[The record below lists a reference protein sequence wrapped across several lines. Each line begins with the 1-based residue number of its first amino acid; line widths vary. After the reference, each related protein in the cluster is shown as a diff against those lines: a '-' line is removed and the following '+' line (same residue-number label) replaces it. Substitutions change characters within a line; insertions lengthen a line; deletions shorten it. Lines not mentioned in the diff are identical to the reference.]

1 MKREAVIDPS
11 LEKTLLS
18 LHAAMDVGS
27 FWKAIQQLL
36 AAAIP
41 NRLIG
46 LMLQP
51 NPILPMIARWT
62 LPMPDGFF
70 AAEPLENYI
79 AAQQRQRFV
88 RISDLFSNRSS
99 LMKSA
104 FYRRYMAPQKCAY
117 GVCLF
122 FWKHQRLI
130 CVIAIMRTA
139 TQGDFSPAEM
149 NLLRQLYPQFLTALC
164 RLRSLEREHS
174 LRMDL
179 EEFLSRLPLP
189 TILLRWNLKPI
200 YQNQAARDFCA
211 VWEKGPEDGAT
222 DESDLTDS
230 VRDFGSMPSA
240 QTTMGARATPY
251 CATNRLQR
259 KTGAS
264 SAIAAFASDDSFET
278 AQFVRRSAAAFSY
291 RVRRFAPSGCSS
303 GAEPASSRLPHL
315 VRLTRREQEVARL
328 VCEGRSNQEI
338 AENARLSLP
347 MVKKHLHAIFRKLEV
362 TSRSRLIAL
371 MHVIRVAAIYSSR
384 QLRLVRRLLANAA
397 AVGDFAMHPSTKDPH
412 RPESAPP
419 DRRCTAD

>member
-70 AAEPLENYI
+70 TAEPLENHI
-79 AAQQRQRFV
+79 AAQQHQRFV

-104 FYRRYMAPQKCAY
+104 FYRRYMAPHKCAY

-122 FWKHQRLI
+122 FWKRQRLI

-139 TQGDFSPAEM
+139 TLGDFSPTEM
-149 NLLRQLYPQFLTALC
+149 NLVRQLYPQFLTALC

-200 YQNQAARDFCA
+200 YQNRAARDFCA
-211 VWEKGPEDGAT
+211 VWEKGPEEAQ
-222 DESDLTDS
+222 LTKAAS
-230 VRDFGSMPSA
+230 PIPSEILDRCRLLKQQWAAA
-240 QTTMGARATPY
+240 QHPVAPQTGFKEERVHHPQSPHLRATLHLKQLSSVGVAQPHFLIE
-251 CATNRLQR
+251 CEDLRRQATPR
-259 KTGAS
+259 G
-264 SAIAAFASDDSFET
+264 
-278 AQFVRRSAAAFSY
+278 
-291 RVRRFAPSGCSS
+291 G
-303 GAEPASSRLPHL
+303 PASSRLPHL

-328 VCEGRSNQEI
+328 VCEGRTNQEI
-338 AENARLSLP
+338 ADDACLSLP

-371 MHVIRVAAIYSSR
+371 MR
-384 QLRLVRRLLANAA
+384 
-397 AVGDFAMHPSTKDPH
+397 
-412 RPESAPP
+412 
-419 DRRCTAD
+419 

>member
-18 LHAAMDVGS
+18 LHAAMNLGS

-70 AAEPLENYI
+70 AAEPLKSYI
-79 AAQQRQRFV
+79 AAQPRQRFV

-99 LMKSA
+99 LMKSG
-104 FYRRYMAPQKCAY
+104 FYRRYMARRKCAH
-117 GVCLF
+117 GIGLV
-122 FWKHQRLI
+122 FWKGHRLV

-139 TQGDFSPAEM
+139 TQGDLSPAEM
-149 NLLRQLYPQFLTALC
+149 KLLQQLYPQFLTALW

-200 YQNQAARDFCA
+200 YQNRAARDFCA
-211 VWEKGPEDGAT
+211 VWEKGPEEAQLMKAT
-222 DESDLTDS
+222 SPI
-230 VRDFGSMPSA
+230 PSEILDRCRLLKQQWAHAQRPIAA
-240 QTTMGARATPY
+240 QTGFKEERVHHPRSPHLRATLHLRQLGSAGVARPHFLIE
-251 CATNRLQR
+251 CEDLRRQAAPR
-259 KTGAS
+259 TG
-264 SAIAAFASDDSFET
+264 
-278 AQFVRRSAAAFSY
+278 
-291 RVRRFAPSGCSS
+291 
-303 GAEPASSRLPHL
+303 LPHL

-328 VCEGRSNQEI
+328 VCDGRSNQEI
-338 AENARLSLP
+338 ADAACLSLQ
-347 MVKKHLHAIFRKLEV
+347 MVKKHVHAIFRKLEV
-362 TSRSRLIAL
+362 PSRSRLIAL
-371 MHVIRVAAIYSSR
+371 MR
-384 QLRLVRRLLANAA
+384 
-397 AVGDFAMHPSTKDPH
+397 
-412 RPESAPP
+412 
-419 DRRCTAD
+419 

>member
-70 AAEPLENYI
+70 AAEPLKSYI

-104 FYRRYMAPQKCAY
+104 FYRRYMAPQKCAH
-117 GVCLF
+117 GVGLS
-122 FWKHQRLI
+122 FWKGQRLI

-139 TQGDFSPAEM
+139 TQGDLSPAEM
-149 NLLRQLYPQFLTALC
+149 KLLRQLYPQFLTALY

-174 LRMDL
+174 LRMAF

-200 YQNQAARDFCA
+200 YQNRAARDFCA
-211 VWEKGPEDGAT
+211 VWEKGPEEAQLMKA
-222 DESDLTDS
+222 SLTDS

-251 CATNRLQR
+251 CAANRLQR

-264 SAIAAFASDDSFET
+264 SAIAAFASDGPFET
-278 AQFVRRSAAAFSY
+278 AQFSWRGAAAFSY
-291 RVRRFAPSGCSS
+291 RVRRFALFRCSPLQAGELPFAAS
-303 GAEPASSRLPHL
+303 CPAY
-315 VRLTRREQEVARL
+315 QARTGSCATCL
-328 VCEGRSNQEI
+328 
-338 AENARLSLP
+338 
-347 MVKKHLHAIFRKLEV
+347 
-362 TSRSRLIAL
+362 
-371 MHVIRVAAIYSSR
+371 
-384 QLRLVRRLLANAA
+384 
-397 AVGDFAMHPSTKDPH
+397 
-412 RPESAPP
+412 
-419 DRRCTAD
+419 

>member
-1 MKREAVIDPS
+1 MKRTSRVGMKREAVIDPS

-18 LHAAMDVGS
+18 LHAAMNVGS

-51 NPILPMIARWT
+51 NPSLPMIARWT
-62 LPMPDGFF
+62 LPMPNGFF
-70 AAEPLENYI
+70 TAEALENYI

-88 RISDLFSNRSS
+88 RISDLFPNRSS

-122 FWKHQRLI
+122 FWKRQRLI

-139 TQGDFSPAEM
+139 TQGDLSPAEM
-149 NLLRQLYPQFLTALC
+149 NLIGQLYPQFQTALC

-179 EEFLSRLPLP
+179 EGFLSRLPLP
-189 TILLRWNLKPI
+189 TMLLRWNLKLI
-200 YQNQAARDFCA
+200 YQNRAARDFCA
-211 VWEKGPEDGAT
+211 VWEKGPEDAQLTKAT
-222 DESDLTDS
+222 SPI
-230 VRDFGSMPSA
+230 PSEILDRCRLLKQQWAHA
-240 QTTMGARATPY
+240 QRPVAPQTGFKEERVHHPRSPHLRATLHLKQLSSCGVAQPHFLIECEDLRR
-251 CATNRLQR
+251 CAALS
-259 KTGAS
+259 TGP
-264 SAIAAFASDDSFET
+264 AAT
-278 AQFVRRSAAAFSY
+278 A
-291 RVRRFAPSGCSS
+291 
-303 GAEPASSRLPHL
+303 RLPHL

-338 AENARLSLP
+338 ADNACLSLP
-347 MVKKHLHAIFRKLEV
+347 MVKKHLHAVFRKLEV
-362 TSRSRLIAL
+362 PSRSRLMTL
-371 MHVIRVAAIYSSR
+371 MR
-384 QLRLVRRLLANAA
+384 
-397 AVGDFAMHPSTKDPH
+397 
-412 RPESAPP
+412 
-419 DRRCTAD
+419 

>member
-18 LHAAMDVGS
+18 LHAAMNVSS

-70 AAEPLENYI
+70 TAEPLQNYI
-79 AAQQRQRFV
+79 AAQQRPRFM

-122 FWKHQRLI
+122 FWKRQRLI

-139 TQGDFSPAEM
+139 TQGDLSPAEM
-149 NLLRQLYPQFLTALC
+149 NLLRQLYPQFQTALC
-164 RLRSLEREHS
+164 RLGSLEREHS
-174 LRMDL
+174 VRKDL
-179 EEFLSRLPLP
+179 EEFLSRLPMP

-200 YQNQAARDFCA
+200 YQNRAARDFCS
-211 VWEKGPEDGAT
+211 VWEKGPEDAQLTKAT
-222 DESDLTDS
+222 SPI
-230 VRDFGSMPSA
+230 PSEILDRCRLLKQQWAHA
-240 QTTMGARATPY
+240 QRPVASQTGFKEERVHHPRSPHLRATLHLKQLSSCGVAQPHFLIE
-251 CATNRLQR
+251 CEDLRRQA
-259 KTGAS
+259 GAH
-264 SAIAAFASDDSFET
+264 T
-278 AQFVRRSAAAFSY
+278 
-291 RVRRFAPSGCSS
+291 
-303 GAEPASSRLPHL
+303 EPAASARLPHL

-338 AENARLSLP
+338 ADDACLSLP

-371 MHVIRVAAIYSSR
+371 MR
-384 QLRLVRRLLANAA
+384 
-397 AVGDFAMHPSTKDPH
+397 
-412 RPESAPP
+412 
-419 DRRCTAD
+419 